1 MHLEQYE
8 EQWEQLLSCFVA
20 SGLEAEA
27 EAWAAFWAM
36 GMVPLVRKRVQD
48 LRGRV
53 TSREVH
59 VHFEKAA

>member
-1 MHLEQYE
+1 LRLEQYE
-8 EQWEQLLSCFVA
+8 EQWKQLLSCFVA

-27 EAWAAFWAM
+27 WAALRAM
-36 GMVPLVRKRVQD
+36 GMVPIVRERVQD
-48 LRGRV
+48 LKGRV